1 MLVSDLTHFL
11 NMPDEAPGPVRRL
24 AEHFAAIVRAAT
36 AANRVAD
43 PWTSALPCRRRPGR
57 RPCPGRL
64 ALAAGPPPAPIRWCC
79 SACDDEGVISNWEGS
94 IYDLRPQRL
103 AAVPDTVHEVVVSDG
118 VAATLREVVFLDR
131 ECERLVFAMGS
142 HRRGAALH
150 TSAEDL
156 EELIGAVAA
165 EANHEPDRRRQHG
178 LDDAFDAL
186 ETAARGLPPDPVTGH
201 RR

>member
-11 NMPDEAPGPVRRL
+11 DMPDDVPAPAQRL
-24 AEHFAAIVRAAT
+24 AQHVAGIVRAAT
-36 AANRVAD
+36 AGGAGQ
-43 PWTSALPCRRRPGR
+43 WTSALPCRRRPR
-57 RPCPGRL
+57 HQPCPGRI
-64 ALAAGPPPAPIRWCC
+64 AVATGPAPAPIRWNC

-103 AAVPDTVHEVVVSDG
+103 AAVPDTLHEIVLSDD
-118 VAATLREVVFLDR
+118 VAATLRELTFLDPD
-131 ECERLVFAMGS
+131 CERLVFAMRS
-142 HRRGAALH
+142 HRHGAALYI
-150 TSAEDL
+150 SAEDL

-165 EANHEPDRRRQHG
+165 EANHEPHRRRQRR

-186 ETAARGLPPDPVTGH
+186 ETAARRLPPDPVTGH